1 LVTLTLGMSKG
12 SAIVLCD
19 LKSLIFAI
27 ASPPAFGYYTTPIFE
42 GYPANYQRAGISI
55 LWRVSKI

>member
-1 LVTLTLGMSKG
+1 MSKG